1 MDQPE
6 FEIEIRPDGHVKVL
20 VKGVSGQQCLSYA
33 DLLAEIIGR
42 ENSRELTAEY
52 YKQQATGVR
61 IEVQQRHK

>member
-1 MDQPE
+1 
-6 FEIEIRPDGHVKVL
+6 VKVL

-61 IEVQQRHK
+61 IEVQQRRK